1 MMARVGK
8 ILLAH
13 DAIKRRR
20 EPERKLED
28 EP

>member
-1 MMARVGK
+1 MMAHIGK

-20 EPERKLED
+20 ESERKLED